1 MISTLDWYL
10 GTAEVGNGTGSWYFG
25 VTYIDIP
32 ENDNLTNHI
41 TDMENCENSGIMDLT
56 LDDTFGDP
64 NPTKS
69 YRFRIYTAGM
79 YYFDVA
85 SESWEGTG
93 MAVLNTTQLMTS
105 GVTNHLTSFATG
117 FFPEPNQI
125 DFDFVFSH
133 ADFSDNLTIFILL
146 IVTLLL
152 YFILLIWATLKDKKD
167 NAAVSSILFF

>member
-69 YRFRIYTAGM
+69 YKFRIY
-79 YYFDVA
+79 
-85 SESWEGTG
+85 
-93 MAVLNTTQLMTS
+93 LNW
-105 GVTNHLTSFATG
+105 SFW
-117 FFPEPNQI
+117 
-125 DFDFVFSH
+125 SMH
-133 ADFSDNLTIFILL
+133 
-146 IVTLLL
+146 
-152 YFILLIWATLKDKKD
+152 
-167 NAAVSSILFF
+167 